1 MDSVF
6 STSVVDFEDSDRII
20 WSIRISRIRQ
30 SKLQYRIYKDI
41 EAESLEHSY
50 VVAVIS
56 LAIDVQNK
64 LIVSLAQ
71 AIQLTNELFV
81 CT

>member
-6 STSVVDFEDSDRII
+6 SPSVVDFENSDRII

-41 EAESLEHSY
+41 EAESLQHSY
-50 VVAVIS
+50 VVEGIS

-71 AIQLTNELFV
+71 AIQLTKELFV

>member
-6 STSVVDFEDSDRII
+6 SPSVVDFEDSDRII

-41 EAESLEHSY
+41 EAESLQHSY